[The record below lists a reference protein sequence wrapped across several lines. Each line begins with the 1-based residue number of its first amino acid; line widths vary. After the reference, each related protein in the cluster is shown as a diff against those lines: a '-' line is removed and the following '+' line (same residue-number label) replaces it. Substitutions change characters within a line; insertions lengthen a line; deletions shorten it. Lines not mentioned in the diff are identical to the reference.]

1 MIENPAPGIMD
12 RQPVNTPME
21 TGILSIDSMF
31 PIGRGQRELI
41 IGDRQTGKTSIAI
54 DTILNLSLIHI
65 FTEEQV
71 KKETARCLSCGATKV
86 DAYMCIG
93 CGLCT
98 TKCAFDAIHLKKA
111 REWQAGAF
119 ETMPIKV
126 AEHLVKKTGKVIAK
140 AVRK

>member
-1 MIENPAPGIMD
+1 MPGYNEAKA
-12 RQPVNTPME
+12 RT
-21 TGILSIDSMF
+21 F
-31 PIGRGQRELI
+31 
-41 IGDRQTGKTSIAI
+41 GDERVT
-54 DTILNLSLIHI
+54 